1 MFYADVHAW
10 SEVVVLESQK
20 ETAQAFL
27 LTLWIWKRLI
37 KKIFEFIA
45 GHSINNLP
53 NQMCA
58 SGRLMKCVIG
68 QVGRNITNLHFLP
81 SAQ

>member
-1 MFYADVHAW
+1 MFYADVHAR

-27 LTLWIWKRLI
+27 LTEFKRDLLQ
-37 KKIFEFIA
+37 KIEFIA
-45 GHSINNLP
+45 GHSMNNLP
-53 NQMCA
+53 KQMCT